1 MILKRKKKA
10 RDEDDSTL
18 IRQYLSTGKLYFLG
32 ILYDRY
38 MHLVYG
44 VCLKYLKDR
53 EKSRDAVMQ
62 IFEELVYKVREHEI
76 RNFKSWLYV
85 LSRNHCLMQ
94 LRREKAEMK
103 GMEKYAAER
112 SEFME
117 SAFLLHPDSEASV
130 EKDTEALKKCMQKLK
145 EEQRRCIQMFYLD
158 ALCYDEIAQQTGFP
172 LSKVKS
178 HIQNGKRNLKICLE
192 KRDG

>member
-1 MILKRKKKA
+1 VILKRKKKA